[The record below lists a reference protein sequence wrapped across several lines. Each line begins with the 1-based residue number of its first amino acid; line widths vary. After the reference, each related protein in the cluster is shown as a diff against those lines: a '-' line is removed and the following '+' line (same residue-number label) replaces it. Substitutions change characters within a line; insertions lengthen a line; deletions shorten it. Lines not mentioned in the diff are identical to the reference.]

1 MLQAFQTPFKISVS
15 CTLRLSRSKKWDEKL
30 SKTCKKPVCFTE
42 FPVCPEMWQQ
52 HFTTN
57 WIWPEM
63 LQQQFRTNWVW
74 LLFLESSH
82 RLALFAFVQFHVV
95 FQVWLESERFVTFT
109 AVVFTSACH
118 PRSQGWLWS
127 INFWAAFSIP
137 TPATTPR
144 ASTLNC
150 SEYSPFACF
159 LALCSSRLVWS
170 ENFFL
175 HTIQAVFILQ
185 TEVNFLVKSQLPW
198 FWESLTANIKYKKTP
213 IQWHNWII

>member
-1 MLQAFQTPFKISVS
+1 
-15 CTLRLSRSKKWDEKL
+15 
-30 SKTCKKPVCFTE
+30 
-42 FPVCPEMWQQ
+42 
-52 HFTTN
+52 
-57 WIWPEM
+57 M

-95 FQVWLESERFVTFT
+95 LQVWLESERFVTFT

-144 ASTLNC
+144 ALTLNC

-175 HTIQAVFILQ
+175 QYKQCLSCKQRWIFLWSLSSHDFEKVLLQISHKKHPSSDIIGSYNLAVTWAGTRISDFFSSILKWKLS
-185 TEVNFLVKSQLPW
+185 EKS
-198 FWESLTANIKYKKTP
+198 KKD
-213 IQWHNWII
+213 